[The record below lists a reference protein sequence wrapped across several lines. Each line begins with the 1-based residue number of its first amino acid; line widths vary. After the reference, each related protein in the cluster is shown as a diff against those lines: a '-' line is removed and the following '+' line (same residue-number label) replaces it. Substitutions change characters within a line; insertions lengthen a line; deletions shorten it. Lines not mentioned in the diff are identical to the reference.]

1 MADEKKKPLVLGTA
15 NNVIA
20 QAKDTEVDSVCI
32 AYERENPERSTRV
45 AGSIPY
51 FLDRQIKWNIAT
63 EVPPDGTGEHL
74 EGYLIYDPNPY
85 WN

>member
-51 FLDRQIKWNIAT
+51 F
-63 EVPPDGTGEHL
+63 
-74 EGYLIYDPNPY
+74 
-85 WN
+85 